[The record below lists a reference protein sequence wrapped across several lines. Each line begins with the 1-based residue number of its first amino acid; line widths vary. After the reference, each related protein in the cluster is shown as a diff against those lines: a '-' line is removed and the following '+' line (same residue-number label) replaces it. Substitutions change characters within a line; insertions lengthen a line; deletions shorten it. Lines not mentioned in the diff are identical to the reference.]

1 MQCPS
6 ASVAERPVDF
16 GRTTG
21 RSVLVMVAPPPRSS
35 ELEWRRRR
43 ADDDGGGAVRAVL
56 RGQEETGRR
65 ASGRAPELC
74 WARALALG
82 TEGPFDSPPPSPP
95 RPLIPKSP
103 RTDEILNL
111 GVVYILPGRRF

>member
-65 ASGRAPELC
+65 ASAGAVLG
-74 WARALALG
+74 ARARAG
-82 TEGPFDSPPPSPP
+82 HRGAF
-95 RPLIPKSP
+95 
-103 RTDEILNL
+103 
-111 GVVYILPGRRF
+111 